1 MNSHPVILIVE
12 DDKRLTRVLTTSLEA
27 DGYQIVDA
35 STGQA
40 AIQEVRTRNPDIVLL
55 DLGLPDVDGLSLVAQ
70 LRANTD
76 NPIIVVSGRSQESD
90 KVEALD
96 SGANDYLTKPFSPPE
111 LLARIRVG
119 LRGRAHVGHTSQTV
133 VSFGEY
139 RLDLESR
146 RLTRGTRLVPL
157 SPTELKLLSTLARHA
172 DEVVTTNTLVREAW
186 GAAHQTRGGYARVY
200 MHALRHKLEDDPT
213 HPRYLLHEGGL
224 GYRLRT
230 TTSPSAPSDA
240 RRPRHDRAA

>member
-1 MNSHPVILIVE
+1 MNNHPVILIVE
-12 DDKRLTRVLTTSLEA
+12 DDKGLTRVLTTSLEA
-27 DGYQIVDA
+27 EGYQIVDA

-40 AIQEVRTRNPDIVLL
+40 AIREVRTRNPDIVLL
-55 DLGLPDVDGLSLVAQ
+55 DLGLPDVDGPSLVTRV
-70 LRANTD
+70 RANTD
-76 NPIIVVSGRSQESD
+76 NPIIVVSGRSQDTD
-90 KVEALD
+90 KV
-96 SGANDYLTKPFSPPE
+96 KE

-119 LRGRAHVGHTSQTV
+119 LRGRAHIGNTSQTI

-172 DEVVTTNTLVREAW
+172 DVVVTTNTLLREAW
-186 GAAHQTRGGYARVY
+186 GAAHQTHGGYARVY
-200 MHALRHKLEDDPT
+200 MHALRHKLEDDPA
-213 HPRYLLHEGGL
+213 HPQYLLHEGGL

-230 TTSPSAPSDA
+230 TTSASAPSDA
-240 RRPRHDRAA
+240 LRPRHDRAA